1 MLLRRIARP
10 LFATWF
16 VSEGLDAL
24 RHPAPHVAAA
34 RATLDRLQDA
44 VPDARTHLT
53 DAQLTA
59 AVRAHGGAVVL
70 AATMLAVG
78 RAPRTAALALAG
90 LTAPLVL
97 VNLPARGERTADPA
111 LRAERRQRLIRA
123 LAFTAGAVLVGAD
136 YEGRP
141 GLRWR
146 MADAHERR
154 VAAHASDD
162 D

>member
-24 RHPAPHVAAA
+24 RHPASHVAAA
-34 RATLDRLQDA
+34 RATLTRFGSA
-44 VPDARTHLT
+44 VPGST
-53 DAQLTA
+53 AQLTDTQLTT
-59 AVRAHGGAVVL
+59 AVRAHGGTVVL
-70 AATMLAVG
+70 AATMLALG

-97 VNLPARGERTADPA
+97 VNLPERGRPVSPA
-111 LRAERRQRLIRA
+111 EKAERRERLVRA

-146 MADAHERR
+146 LADAHERR
-154 VAAHASDD
+154 VAAHGSDD
-162 D
+162 T